1 MSDETTPP
9 KPAAAKTR
17 AKSAPASDATL
28 LPALGPQGDGAAAP
42 KKSRTKKTPGNTP
55 TPAGAATPAPA
66 AADAPASRVQLFT
79 DGACSGNPGP
89 GGWAYILK
97 HPASGKVRKDAGGQA
112 QTTNNQ
118 MELTGAIMGLK
129 ALTRPSIVELYSD
142 SEYVLKG
149 LREWVAGWKK
159 RGWKTAAKQPV
170 KNRDLWEELDRLRS
184 AHQVTM
190 HWVRGH
196 DGHPENEECD
206 QMAVRAA
213 KAAAGKPVASDQR

>member
-1 MSDETTPP
+1 MSDAP
-9 KPAAAKTR
+9 KPKKT
-17 AKSAPASDATL
+17 ASVKKPKPGSTAEADGSL
-28 LPALGPQGDGAAAP
+28 LPAP
-42 KKSRTKKTPGNTP
+42 
-55 TPAGAATPAPA
+55 PAESKGSHSHGTVAM
-66 AADAPASRVQLFT
+66 PASAPRVQLFT

-97 HPASGKVRKDAGGQA
+97 HPASGKVRKDAGGQP

-129 ALTRPSIVELYSD
+129 ALTRPSVVELYSD

-170 KNRDLWEELDRLRS
+170 KNRELWEELDTLRS
-184 AHQVTM
+184 GHTVTM

-213 KAAAGKPVASDQR
+213 RLAAGKPDPAPGG

>member
-1 MSDETTPP
+1 MTGAR
-9 KPAAAKTR
+9 KPAKTVKPAK
-17 AKSAPASDATL
+17 
-28 LPALGPQGDGAAAP
+28 
-42 KKSRTKKTPGNTP
+42 
-55 TPAGAATPAPA
+55 AGAAKSKAGARPPTEDAHLPGLRPDAVA
-66 AADAPASRVQLFT
+66 VSTGASASTLSADAPRVLLFT

-89 GGWAYILK
+89 GGWAYVLK

-129 ALTRPSIVELYSD
+129 ALTRPSVVELYSD

-170 KNRDLWEELDRLRS
+170 KNRELWEELDRLRGG
-184 AHQVTM
+184 HQVTM

-206 QMAVRAA
+206 EMAVRAA
-213 KAAAGKPVASDQR
+213 KAAAGKPVAAAHR

>member
-1 MSDETTPP
+1 MSDAP
-9 KPAAAKTR
+9 KPKKPASARKTKPDAAALDD
-17 AKSAPASDATL
+17 SL
-28 LPALGPQGDGAAAP
+28 LPAPPADAKGSHAHGAAAIP
-42 KKSRTKKTPGNTP
+42 DS
-55 TPAGAATPAPA
+55 AP
-66 AADAPASRVQLFT
+66 RVLLFT

-112 QTTNNQ
+112 LTTNNQ

-129 ALTRPSIVELYSD
+129 ALTRPSVVELYSD

-149 LREWVAGWKK
+149 LREWVTGWKK

-170 KNRDLWEELDRLRS
+170 KNRELWEELDNLRS
-184 AHQVTM
+184 GHRVTM

-213 KAAAGKPVASDQR
+213 RVASGKPEAATGG